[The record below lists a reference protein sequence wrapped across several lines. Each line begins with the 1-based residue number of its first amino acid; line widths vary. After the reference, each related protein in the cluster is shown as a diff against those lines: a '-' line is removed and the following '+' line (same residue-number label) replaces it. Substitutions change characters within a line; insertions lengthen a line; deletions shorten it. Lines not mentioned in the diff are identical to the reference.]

1 MRRDQGKRMR
11 LPAIRLS
18 VALTLLGGTGAAVA
32 QDIDNGRRLS
42 ARWCSECHAIEPA
55 GGNGGRT
62 ISFAAI
68 ADRPDITSDMIAS
81 FLRMP
86 HATMPNP
93 PLSRKDTQDIAA
105 YIMQM
110 KK

>member
-1 MRRDQGKRMR
+1 MARNRANRMR
-11 LPAIRLS
+11 MLATHLS
-18 VALTLLGGTGAAVA
+18 VALTLLSGTGAALA
-32 QDIDNGRRLS
+32 QDVENGRRLS

-55 GGNGGRT
+55 GGKVGRT

-68 ADRPDITSDMIAS
+68 AGKQDITSDMITS
-81 FLRMP
+81 FLLMP

-93 PLSRKDTQDIAA
+93 PLTRKDARDIAA
-105 YIMQM
+105 YLMEM